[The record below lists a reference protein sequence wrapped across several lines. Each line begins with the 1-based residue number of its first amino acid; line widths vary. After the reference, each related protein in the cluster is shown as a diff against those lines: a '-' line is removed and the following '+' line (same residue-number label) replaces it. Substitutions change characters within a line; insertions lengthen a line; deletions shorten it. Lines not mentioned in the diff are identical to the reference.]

1 MRTSFFV
8 ACLALSVLLPSTPAA
23 AQSAQDKAIAQE
35 IGGQLKS
42 SGQLH
47 DYRIGVKYK
56 DGVAALSGTV
66 ADKQQLLTAVRLT
79 QRMGNVSQVVNN
91 LTIAGEG
98 QPAQPT
104 QQPASPEAFA
114 ATGTQSPRAV
124 RTSYEPSGPQF
135 QGPQFQGRP
144 NQGPPNQ
151 GQFGQQANQYQN
163 QMAQRQSMAP
173 RQSIGP
179 QRPMATNRMQAP
191 RRNNTPMPMG
201 GRPPIQLASAQRPMQ
216 PPMRQPMG
224 PMQAGCN
231 CGPGGPGGYDGG
243 GYDGGYGG
251 GGMMGGP
258 PAAMGY
264 VPGGQSGAVNY
275 DNAQMPGYAWPS
287 YASYPNYAALSYPQQ
302 YSPSAWPYIGPFY
315 PYPQVPLG
323 WRKVC
328 LEWDDGWWF
337 LDFSDCGSNH

>member
-1 MRTSFFV
+1 MFAADYRVLSLFDLGGKTMRTTFFV
-8 ACLALSVLLPSTPAA
+8 ACLALSVLVPSTEVA

-35 IGGQLKS
+35 IGSQLKT

-56 DGVAALSGTV
+56 DGVAALSGTI
-66 ADKQQLLTAVRLT
+66 ANQQQLMTAVRLT
-79 QRMGNVSQVVNN
+79 QRMDNVSQVVNN
-91 LTIAGEG
+91 LTISGDAQTSGSTRQTPTKKFATPAAFTPAG
-98 QPAQPT
+98 A
-104 QQPASPEAFA
+104 
-114 ATGTQSPRAV
+114 QSPRAV
-124 RTSYEPSGPQF
+124 RASYQPSGPQ
-135 QGPQFQGRP
+135 
-144 NQGPPNQ
+144 NQ
-151 GQFGQQANQYQN
+151 GQYGQQPNPN
-163 QMAQRQSMAP
+163 HLAP
-173 RQSIGP
+173 RQPMST
-179 QRPMATNRMQAP
+179 QRPMAANRMQGP
-191 RRNNTPMPMG
+191 RRNNMPMPMG
-201 GRPPIQLASAQRPMQ
+201 GRPPIQLAMAQQPMQRPM
-216 PPMRQPMG
+216 G
-224 PMQAGCN
+224 AMQAGCN
-231 CGPGGPGGYDGG
+231 CGPGGYDGG
-243 GYDGGYGG
+243 GYGGD
-251 GGMMGGP
+251 GMMGGP

-323 WRKVC
+323 WRKVA

>member
-1 MRTSFFV
+1 MRTTFFV
-8 ACLALSVLLPSTPAA
+8 ACLALSVLVPSTEVA
-23 AQSAQDKAIAQE
+23 AQSAQDKAIALE
-35 IGGQLKS
+35 IGSQLKT

-66 ADKQQLLTAVRLT
+66 ANQQQLMTAVRLA
-79 QRMGNVSQVVNN
+79 QRMDNVSQVVNN
-91 LTIAGEG
+91 LTISGEAQTSG
-98 QPAQPT
+98 SKRQTPTKKFATPAAFT
-104 QQPASPEAFA
+104 PA
-114 ATGTQSPRAV
+114 GTQSPRAV
-124 RTSYEPSGPQF
+124 RTSYQPSGPQ
-135 QGPQFQGRP
+135 
-144 NQGPPNQ
+144 NQ
-151 GQFGQQANQYQN
+151 GQYGQQPNPN
-163 QMAQRQSMAP
+163 HLAP
-173 RQSIGP
+173 RQPMSS
-179 QRPMATNRMQAP
+179 QRPMAANRMQAP
-191 RRNNTPMPMG
+191 RRNNMPMPMG
-201 GRPPIQLASAQRPMQ
+201 NRPPIQLAMAQQQPMQRPM
-216 PPMRQPMG
+216 G
-224 PMQAGCN
+224 AMQAGCN
-231 CGPGGPGGYDGG
+231 CGPGGGYDG
-243 GYDGGYGG
+243 GGYGG

-323 WRKVC
+323 WRKVA